1 MHRRHTFSFAS
12 VSCLSAAASDSLVS
26 PWRTGGGPGFN
37 EALRAAAAEGVE
49 TRDDTAERAVA
60 PRAID
65 GDGAWPFAEL
75 VGDDRRAD
83 AEGGRVDAVVAMNEW
98 RRRARVMCGK
108 L

>member
-1 MHRRHTFSFAS
+1 M
-12 VSCLSAAASDSLVS
+12 SAAASDSLVS
-26 PWRTGGGPGFN
+26 PWRTGGGPDFS
-37 EALRAAAAEGVE
+37 EALRAAAADGVE
-49 TRDDTAERAVA
+49 TRDETAERAVA

-75 VGDDRRAD
+75 VGDGRRAD
-83 AEGGRVDAVVAMNEW
+83 GGRVDAVVAMNE